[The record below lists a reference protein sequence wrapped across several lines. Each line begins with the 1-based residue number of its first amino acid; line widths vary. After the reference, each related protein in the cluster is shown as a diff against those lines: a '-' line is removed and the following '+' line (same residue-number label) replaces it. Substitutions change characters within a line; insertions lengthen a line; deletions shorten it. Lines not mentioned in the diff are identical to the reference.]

1 MKQVLWILALLFA
14 GWQVNAQV
22 PSSCLTNTELEAL
35 YRKDIAHMA
44 LVYMYETHASDT
56 TLIDIPQPYIDSVKR
71 AMAAVFNLGAQLE
84 ADSVMRRHC
93 IRQDRHMEGFHLS
106 GARNGVNLYVKV
118 DPSKTWTDGW
128 KSLNAVT
135 GYATLDEL
143 MAHCGFQ
150 VTGFNNTSGTAN
162 IKTAEI
168 INGKAFADSLLKLD
182 GILEVSF
189 IPAVGD
195 GNYIRY
201 TYNNGAAHL
210 VFRLGWGDCPSGC
223 TGNKL
228 WYYTVDGQCRVTLDS
243 VRTIQATGTYPV
255 PNNCGI
261 TGFRD
266 PQQDIAV
273 AVYPNPTT
281 GGVLLQTSGNKS
293 YDYKLMDQQGRV
305 LLKGKVNSKETLRLD
320 AYAKGIYLLRLSDAG
335 GKGRSEKILLQ

>member
-1 MKQVLWILALLFA
+1 M
-14 GWQVNAQV
+14 NAQV
-22 PSSCLTNTELEAL
+22 PSSCLTNTELDAL

-71 AMAAVFNLGAQLE
+71 AMAAVFNLGDQLE

-93 IRQDRHMEGFHLS
+93 VRQDRYLEAAHLY
-106 GARNGVNLYVKV
+106 GARFGVFLQVKV
-118 DPSKTWTDGW
+118 DTLKTWTAGW
-128 KSLNAVT
+128 RNLNAVT
-135 GYATLDEL
+135 GYTALDGL
-143 MAHCGFQ
+143 MAHYGFQ
-150 VTGFNNTSGTAN
+150 VANYNNIVGSVYDN
-162 IKTAEI
+162 SAEI
-168 INGKAFADSLLKLD
+168 ITNRIINAQAFADSLLKLD
-182 GILEVSF
+182 GILEVWYS
-189 IPAVGD
+189 PLVGD
-195 GNYIRY
+195 GNFIRY
-201 TYNNGAAHL
+201 SYDNGAAHL
-210 VFRLGWGDCPSGC
+210 VFRMGWGDCPSGC

-273 AVYPNPTT
+273 SVYPNPTT
-281 GGVLLQTSGNKS
+281 GGVFLQTSGNKS

-305 LLKGKVNSKETLRLD
+305 LLKGKVNGKETLRLD

>member
-1 MKQVLWILALLFA
+1 M
-14 GWQVNAQV
+14 NAQV
-22 PSSCLTNTELEAL
+22 SSSCLTNTELEAL

-71 AMAAVFNLGAQLE
+71 AMAAVFNLNAQLE

-128 KSLNAVT
+128 KSLNAAT
-135 GYATLDEL
+135 GYAALDEL

-168 INGKAFADSLLKLD
+168 INAKAFADSLLKLD
-182 GILEVSF
+182 GILEVTF

-201 TYNNGAAHL
+201 TYSNGAAHL
-210 VFRLGWGDCPSGC
+210 LFRLGWGDCPMGC

-243 VRTIQATGTYPV
+243 VRTIQAPGTYPI
-255 PNNCGI
+255 PSNCGI
-261 TGFRD
+261 TGLQD
-266 PQQDIAV
+266 PQPGIRFSI
-273 AVYPNPTT
+273 YPNPTA
-281 GGVLLQTSGNKS
+281 GSLLLKTDGNKH
-293 YDYKLMDQQGRV
+293 YDYKLMDPHGRV
-305 LLKGKVNSKETLRLD
+305 LLRGKVNGTTTIALE
-320 AYAKGIYLLRLSDAG
+320 AYARGMYLLQVSDPAG
-335 GKGRSEKILLQ
+335 NRRSEKILLQ